1 MQTLPTESKRDL
13 SGYKH
18 RFTVIDYSPRK
29 TKTYSHLGIADV
41 KPFSFKN
48 SIHSH
53 NEAEPTVESCGQ
65 NEFIKG
71 CRSEWARSGLG
82 VP

>member
-18 RFTVIDYSPRK
+18 RFTTVDNSPPKKKIYSQV
-29 TKTYSHLGIADV
+29 GIGDV
-41 KPFSFKN
+41 KPYSFKN

-53 NEAEPTVESCGQ
+53 NEAEPTVENCGH
-65 NEFIKG
+65 NEFAKG

-82 VP
+82 SP